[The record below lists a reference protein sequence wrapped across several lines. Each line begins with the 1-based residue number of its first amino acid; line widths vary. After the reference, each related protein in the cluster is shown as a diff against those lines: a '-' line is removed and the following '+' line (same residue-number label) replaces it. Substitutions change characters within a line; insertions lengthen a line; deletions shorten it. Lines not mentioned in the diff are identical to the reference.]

1 MSDLQILPRNAGHY
15 LQVKKFSV
23 VLDVCLFHQ
32 KVIHIL
38 PNLKEIYYQIGFGLV
53 ICFLSYTYA
62 TNMPR
67 ISSTT

>member
-1 MSDLQILPRNAGHY
+1 MPDTICKLKNSHL
-15 LQVKKFSV
+15 V

-53 ICFLSYTYA
+53 ICSLSYTYA